1 MNLKYKRK
9 NTLTILALIIIVSL
23 IIISILAPYITKYK
37 LDASDLYN
45 IYAGPSREHILG
57 TDEVGRDVFT
67 RLIYGGRVSLMVGF
81 SAMIVQLTLGIIL
94 GAVSGYMGG
103 VVDKIIMS
111 IVDIILCFPF
121 YVIAITI
128 AAIVGPSIWNL
139 IGIIGVLS
147 WPEIAR
153 IIRSEIMSLKQ
164 NDYVMA
170 ARSMGLNSMEIIFHH
185 LLPNVIT
192 PIIVAATLA
201 IAQGILSEAALS
213 FLGMGVR
220 PPMPSW
226 GNMLS
231 SAQDLATLQRQWW
244 MWIPA
249 GIMVIIIVISIN
261 LLGDGIKEHMN
272 SRNKGK

>member
-103 VVDKIIMS
+103 VVDKIIMG

-153 IIRSEIMSLKQ
+153 IIRSEIMSLKE

-272 SRNKGK
+272 SRNKRK